1 MAYLASQRIQVTPQT
16 HDAFGHLSVSE
27 PDTLFASSLQQ
38 DAQPQFWDDQ
48 QRSGTATSTYNS
60 NQASVTLAVGAGV
73 AGYRC
78 RQTFRRIGYQP
89 GKGQNI
95 KLTGI
100 LGTPATGVTRRIG
113 SFDDNNGYFF
123 ESNATDVRLV
133 LRTNTSGTPSDA
145 NFKTSAN
152 WNIDKLDGSGP
163 SGVTVDWSKVHIFG
177 VKYQWLGVGSVWF
190 YVVVN
195 GAVCPVH
202 RFDCA
207 NLQTLV
213 YLSTPSLPLRY
224 EINATAANAGA
235 ALTCICASV
244 ESDGGREDTGIVRSA
259 TRGLTVLTTNKDT
272 NLYPLVA
279 IRLRSGYYERQVKA
293 VASSVFCNTA
303 TTSYRWAVLL
313 NPTVVGTAL
322 SFSAL
327 ESAVS
332 GVEVAIP
339 TNATTVTGG
348 RELDADYASTG
359 GKTSSNLNSAGAL
372 TYWLGATSAWTGSTG
387 TADVLVVAV
396 QNFSSAANVD
406 YYGGILFS
414 EG

>member
-27 PDTLFASSLQQ
+27 PDTLFSSSLQQ

-48 QRSGTATSTYNS
+48 QRSGTATSTYNA
-60 NQASVTLAVGAGV
+60 NQASVTLAVGTGV

-100 LGTPATGVTRRIG
+100 LGNPATGVTRRIG

-123 ESNATDVRLV
+123 ESNATDVRVV
-133 LRTNTSGTPSDA
+133 LRTFTSGAAVDDNYFTQ
-145 NFKTSAN
+145 AN
-152 WNIDKLDGSGP
+152 WNMDKLNGSGP
-163 SGVTVDWSKVHIFG
+163 SGITAIWSKVQIFG
-177 VKYQWLGVGSVWF
+177 MKYQWLGVGSVWF
-190 YVVVN
+190 YVVIN
-195 GAVCPVH
+195 GAVIPVH

-207 NLQTLV
+207 NEQTLV
-213 YLSTPSLPLRY
+213 YNSSPNLPLRY
-224 EINATAANAGA
+224 EIIGTAANAGA
-235 ALTCICASV
+235 SLTCICSSV
-244 ESDGGREDTGIVRSA
+244 ESDGGREDTGIVRA
-259 TRGLTVLTTNKDT
+259 VTRGLTVLTTNKDT
-272 NLYPLVA
+272 NIYPLVA
-279 IRLRSGYYERQVKA
+279 IRLRSGYYERQVRA
-293 VASSVFCNTA
+293 IASTVFCNTA

-313 NPTVVGTAL
+313 NPTIVGTAL

-327 ESAVS
+327 ETAVS
-332 GVEVAIP
+332 GVEVAYP

-348 RELDADYASTG
+348 RELDADYMSTG

-372 TYWLGATSAWTGSTG
+372 TYWLGATSVWTGSTG
-387 TADVLVVAV
+387 TADILVIAV
-396 QNFSSAANVD
+396 QNFGSAANVD
-406 YYGGILFS
+406 YYGGLLFS